1 MRFKQEKVV
10 RLGDTRSPNI
20 LTIYLQ
26 RVMQRRQESAPGI
39 KIHGS
44 IIGYLKFGNDMDL
57 IEKNLIKLQESPDM
71 LTKTAIEYRLVVNI
85 NRTIV
90 MVFDRKSLKNNIR
103 LNVEEVE
110 TANRFACLES
120 LLSIGGCKK

>member
-1 MRFKQEKVV
+1 
-10 RLGDTRSPNI
+10 
-20 LTIYLQ
+20 
-26 RVMQRRQESAPGI
+26 MQRRQESAPGI

-44 IIGYLKFGNDMDL
+44 IIVYLKFGNDMDL